1 MNKLLKSKRN
11 GSAIPLAVVAV
22 MILLAMGVG
31 MLTLGTSSRIYSTR
45 SASDIAARCAVDS
58 GLTMALFAMNEKLK
72 VKPWNDSTLPEAT
85 NESLPNCDAVFS
97 YTVTGNLSTGY
108 TIESIGTSGHAERK
122 VTCILK
128 PQGPFEF
135 AVFGEESV
143 ELKNS
148 AVVDW
153 YNYDTD
159 SENLKIG
166 TNSIASGALTL
177 KNSAVVNG
185 DVIVGMGGSPDI
197 VIDDFGANITGAT
210 YVMTKRCELPSIA
223 VPQWLESLP
232 SSEPITDD
240 LTVTNSAKYSGIN
253 LQNNKTL
260 LIDGDVTLYV
270 TGEIILGNSAE
281 VQIDNDASLILYLG
295 GDFEGKNSSTINNL
309 TQDTKKLQIYCLDSC
324 ENMQFKNGSD
334 FYGVIYAPNADV
346 IMKNSANLY
355 GSIVAKDFEQKNSS
369 TFNYDASLR
378 DASVNDEVV
387 RFVVTHWHEE

>member
-210 YVMTKRCELPSIA
+210 YVMTKSYELPSIA

>member
-22 MILLAMGVG
+22 MILLAMGLG
-31 MLTLGTSSRIYSTR
+31 MLTLGTGSRIYSKR

-97 YTVTGNLSTGY
+97 YTVTGDPSTGY
-108 TIESIGTSGHAERK
+108 TVESIGTSGHAERK
-122 VTCILK
+122 VSCILK
-128 PQGPFEF
+128 PRGPFEF
-135 AVFGEESV
+135 AVFGEEGA

-153 YNYDTD
+153 YNYDAD
-159 SENLKIG
+159 DEILKVG
-166 TNSIASGALTL
+166 TNSIASGALTF
-177 KNSAVVNG
+177 KNSSTING
-185 DVIVGMGGSPDI
+185 DVAVGVGGDPDL
-197 VIDDFGANITGAT
+197 VIDDFGANITGDT
-210 YVMTKRCELPSIA
+210 RVMTERNTLPAIA
-223 VPQWLESLP
+223 VPEWLESLP
-232 SSEPITDD
+232 SSGTITDD
-240 LTVTNSAKYSGIN
+240 STVINSAKYSSIN
-253 LQNNKTL
+253 LKNNQTL
-260 LIDGDVTLYV
+260 LIDGDVTIYV
-270 TGEIILGNSAE
+270 TDGIILGNSAE

-346 IMKNSANLY
+346 IMNNSANLY
-355 GSIVAKDFEQKNSS
+355 GSVVAKSFEQMNSG

-378 DASVNDEVV
+378 EASVNDEAV
-387 RFVVTHWHEE
+387 RFVVTNWHEE